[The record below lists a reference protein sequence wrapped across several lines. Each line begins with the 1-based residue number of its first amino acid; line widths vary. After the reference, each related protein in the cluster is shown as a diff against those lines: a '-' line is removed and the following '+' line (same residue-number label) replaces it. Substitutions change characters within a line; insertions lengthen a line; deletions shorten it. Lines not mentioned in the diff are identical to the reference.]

1 MSDLSRFLK
10 ELDEQAHN
18 DSVFSM
24 FDDFDKKYADFT
36 AREREWQEAFDAER
50 KRKDREN
57 QPVSTVGRT
66 YPGRVRKSLD
76 AGIK

>member
-36 AREREWQEAFDAER
+36 ARRR
-50 KRKDREN
+50 
-57 QPVSTVGRT
+57 SGRRRLM
-66 YPGRVRKSLD
+66 PRGRQRPRKST
-76 AGIK
+76 GINSGTHISRKSP